1 MAKINFDEF
10 AAKVVELV
18 GGSDNL
24 TFVTHCATRL
34 RLNVKDDSKV
44 DQEGLKK
51 LNGVMGIEMKNG
63 QCQVIVGQIIEDVYL
78 AVSKAVGDSAK
89 AGGTVPDDEGT
100 MADKKN
106 KNVLER
112 FSEYLLMMSGILS
125 PVIPGL
131 IAAGFI
137 TCLLLVLQLLGLI
150 DASSSTYIIL
160 NGVAQA
166 VFYFMPIYVAYTSAL
181 KFDTEPV
188 LAMILA
194 GAMLY
199 PDWVDLVNAGS
210 ATGYTSFFG
219 IPTLLTTYNGS
230 VLQIVLAVFVMSK
243 LDKWLKKVIPVQVRH
258 FLKPF
263 LLLTIMAILTFTL
276 LGPLGGLFT
285 NYIYAFVTWVR
296 AHVPWLA
303 VTAIIVFSF
312 TLGTFMPG
320 FHMALIPIAFASL
333 ADVGYDDLINIWFYC
348 CTITP
353 GFLALAVA
361 LKTKKNKLKQY
372 GFTSA
377 ISALFGGISEP
388 TTYGIIYK
396 MPQLYWVN
404 AASAIITSI
413 YAGIVHLKCYGFGG
427 YSLTNILLY
436 MGTVQDTGNFT
447 KALIG
452 VAIMAVVSF
461 IGVFVTKWDDS
472 SYTDDE

>member
-1 MAKINFDEF
+1 MANLNYDEF
-10 AAKVVELV
+10 AAKVIELV
-18 GGSDNL
+18 GGTENL
-24 TFVTHCATRL
+24 NQITHCATRL
-34 RLNVKDDSKV
+34 RLNVKDAAKV
-44 DQEGLKK
+44 NTEALNKLDGVLGL
-51 LNGVMGIEMKNG
+51 EMKNG
-63 QCQVIVGQIIEDVYL
+63 QCQVIVGQVIEDVYL
-78 AVSKAVGDSAK
+78 AATRAAGDAVK
-89 AGGTVPDDEGT
+89 AGGEVPDDDEP
-100 MADKKN
+100 AKKKN
-106 KNVLER
+106 VIER

-137 TCLLLVLQLLGLI
+137 TCLLLVLQLLGVL
-150 DASSSTYIIL
+150 DASSSTYVIM

-188 LAMILA
+188 LAMVLA
-194 GAMLY
+194 GALLY
-199 PDWVDLVNAGS
+199 PDWVALVNAGS
-210 ATGYTSFFG
+210 ETGFTSLFG

-230 VLQIVLAVFVMSK
+230 TLQIVLAVWVMSK
-243 LDKWLKKVIPVQVRH
+243 LDKWLKKIIPIQVRH

-263 LLLTIMAILTFTL
+263 LLLTITSVLTFTL
-276 LGPLGGLFT
+276 LGPLGGLVT
-285 NYIYAFVTWVR
+285 DYIYALVTWVR
-296 AHVPWLA
+296 VHVPFLA
-303 VTAIIVFSF
+303 VFSIIIFSF

-361 LKTKKNKLKQY
+361 LKTKKNKLRQY

-377 ISALFGGISEP
+377 LSALFGGISEP

-404 AASAIITSI
+404 AASALITSI
-413 YAGIVHLKCYGFGG
+413 YAGLVHLKCYGFGG

-436 MGTVQDTGNFT
+436 MGAGQDKDNFV

-452 VAIMAVVSF
+452 VAIMAVVTF
-461 IGVFVTKWDDS
+461 VGVFVTKFDDS
-472 SYTDDE
+472 VYTDEED

>member
-1 MAKINFDEF
+1 
-10 AAKVVELV
+10 
-18 GGSDNL
+18 
-24 TFVTHCATRL
+24 
-34 RLNVKDDSKV
+34 
-44 DQEGLKK
+44 
-51 LNGVMGIEMKNG
+51 
-63 QCQVIVGQIIEDVYL
+63 
-78 AVSKAVGDSAK
+78 
-89 AGGTVPDDEGT
+89 
-100 MADKKN
+100 
-106 KNVLER
+106 
-112 FSEYLLMMSGILS
+112 
-125 PVIPGL
+125 
-131 IAAGFI
+131 
-137 TCLLLVLQLLGLI
+137 VLQLLGLI
-150 DASSSTYIIL
+150 SAESSTYIIL

-199 PDWVDLVNAGS
+199 PDWVNLVNAGS
-210 ATGYTSFFG
+210 ETGYTSFFG

-230 VLQIVLAVFVMSK
+230 VLQIVLAVFVMSR

-263 LLLTIMAILTFTL
+263 LLLTIMAVLTFTL

-285 NYIYAFVTWVR
+285 NYIYAGVTWVR

-303 VTAIIVFSF
+303 VFAIVAFSF
-312 TLGTFMPG
+312 TVGTFMPG

-333 ADVGYDDLINIWFYC
+333 GDVGYDDLINIWFYC

-377 ISALFGGISEP
+377 VSALFGGISEP
-388 TTYGIIYK
+388 TTYGICYK
-396 MPQLYWVN
+396 MPQLYWVG
-404 AASAIITSI
+404 AITSMITSI

-452 VAIMAVVSF
+452 VALMAVCAFV
-461 IGVFVTKWDDS
+461 GVFITKWDDS
-472 SYTDDE
+472 SYTDDED

>member
-1 MAKINFDEF
+1 
-10 AAKVVELV
+10 
-18 GGSDNL
+18 
-24 TFVTHCATRL
+24 
-34 RLNVKDDSKV
+34 
-44 DQEGLKK
+44 
-51 LNGVMGIEMKNG
+51 
-63 QCQVIVGQIIEDVYL
+63 
-78 AVSKAVGDSAK
+78 
-89 AGGTVPDDEGT
+89 
-100 MADKKN
+100 
-106 KNVLER
+106 
-112 FSEYLLMMSGILS
+112 MMSGILS

-188 LAMILA
+188 LAMVLA
-194 GAMLY
+194 GALLY
-199 PDWVDLVNAGS
+199 PDWVALVNAGS
-210 ATGYTSFFG
+210 ETGYTSLFG

-230 VLQIVLAVFVMSK
+230 TLQIVLAVWVMSK
-243 LDKWLKKVIPVQVRH
+243 LDKWLKKVIPIQVRH

-263 LLLTIMAILTFTL
+263 LLLTITAVLTFTL
-276 LGPLGGLFT
+276 LGPLGGLVT
-285 NYIYAFVTWVR
+285 NYIYALVSWVR
-296 AHVPWLA
+296 THIPWLA
-303 VTAIIVFSF
+303 VFSIILFSY
-312 TLGTFMPG
+312 TVGNFMPG

-377 ISALFGGISEP
+377 LSALFGGISEP
-388 TTYGIIYK
+388 TTYGIVYK
-396 MPQLYWVN
+396 MPQLYWVG
-404 AASAIITSI
+404 AITSLITSI
-413 YAGIVHLKCYGFGG
+413 YTGIVGLKCYGFGG

-436 MGTVQDTGNFT
+436 MGTQQDTANFV

-452 VAIMAVVSF
+452 VVIMAVCSF
-461 IGVFVTKWDDS
+461 VGVFITKFDDS
-472 SYTDDE
+472 VYTDDED

>member
-1 MAKINFDEF
+1 MAKVNYDEF

-18 GGSDNL
+18 GGTDNL
-24 TFVTHCATRL
+24 NMITHCATRL
-34 RLNVKDDSKV
+34 RLNVKDAEKV
-44 DQEGLKK
+44 NTEALKK
-51 LNGVMGIEMKNG
+51 LDGVLGLEMKNG
-63 QCQVIVGQIIEDVYL
+63 QCQVIVGQVIEDVYL
-78 AVSKAVGDSAK
+78 ATSKVVGDSVK
-89 AGGTVPDDEGT
+89 AGGEVPDDDV
-100 MADKKN
+100 ADGGKKT
-106 KNVLER
+106 VLER
-112 FSEYLLMMSGILS
+112 FSQYLLMMSGILS

-188 LAMILA
+188 LAMVLA
-194 GAMLY
+194 GALLY
-199 PDWVDLVNAGS
+199 PDWVALVNAGS
-210 ATGYTSFFG
+210 ETGYTSLFG

-230 VLQIVLAVFVMSK
+230 TLQIVLAVWVMSK
-243 LDKWLKKVIPVQVRH
+243 LDKWLKKVIPIQVRH

-263 LLLTIMAILTFTL
+263 LLLTITAVLTFTL
-276 LGPLGGLFT
+276 LGPLGGLVT
-285 NYIYAFVTWVR
+285 NYIYALVSWVR
-296 AHVPWLA
+296 THIPWLA
-303 VTAIIVFSF
+303 VFSIILFSY
-312 TLGTFMPG
+312 TVGNFMPG

-377 ISALFGGISEP
+377 LSALFGGISEP
-388 TTYGIIYK
+388 TTYGIVYK
-396 MPQLYWVN
+396 MPQLYWVG
-404 AASAIITSI
+404 AITSLITSI
-413 YAGIVHLKCYGFGG
+413 YTGIVGLKCYGFGG

-436 MGTVQDTGNFT
+436 MGTQQDTANFV

-452 VAIMAVVSF
+452 VVIMAVCSF
-461 IGVFVTKWDDS
+461 VGVFITKFDDS
-472 SYTDDE
+472 VYTDDED